1 MNTSHLLLEFT
12 CSPAEPPPASTL
24 RSHTGGQITIKQR
37 LFSPLWTSA
46 GWQLSEL
53 WLQAG
58 YWSKFTPAAALQE
71 ISNCRCCTT
80 LPPKGRDRNCR
91 RLWKPGDRLHAV
103 WRWWEQ
109 KTVLQQVVLTM
120 STFLIAATWLAGYIF
135 VLGSSWT
142 VVSVK
147 WQVSVN
153 LVSQTLQVRSGCC
166 VWPLLTH
173 LFSFSTS

>member
-109 KTVLQQVVLTM
+109 KTTSASRFDHVYVPNCCHV
-120 STFLIAATWLAGYIF
+120 IGWLYICVREQLDSCF
-135 VLGSSWT
+135 CKVTGQC
-142 VVSVK
+142 K
-147 WQVSVN
+147 F
-153 LVSQTLQVRSGCC
+153 SQSDTSGEVRLLC
-166 VWPLLTH
+166 VASPHTPV
-173 LFSFSTS
+173 FI

>member
-58 YWSKFTPAAALQE
+58 YWSKLTPAAALQE

-80 LPPKGRDRNCR
+80 LPPKRQRQE
-91 RLWKPGDRLHAV
+91 LQEALKA
-103 WRWWEQ
+103 WR
-109 KTVLQQVVLTM
+109 
-120 STFLIAATWLAGYIF
+120 
-135 VLGSSWT
+135 
-142 VVSVK
+142 
-147 WQVSVN
+147 
-153 LVSQTLQVRSGCC
+153 
-166 VWPLLTH
+166 
-173 LFSFSTS
+173 STSCCLTVMRTENCTSASRFDHVYVPNCCHVIGWLYICVREQLDSCFCKVTGQCKFSQSDTSGEVRLLCVASPHTPVFI